1 MHLSIETGAIVQ
13 VLFRFENNCPSI
25 DTIHVFNLIHYTY
38 VCTIIITIYAIL
50 FLDPNWNHVLIEQ
63 NKWFELSAKTHKKKW
78 KKVVVSKMKLSRRIE
93 NCELCREENSISYQ
107 TRTFKHFFRFFCNFA
122 DDFVIQNPFRC
133 DFDNF
138 ISLSLSSDLHV
149 CVIFCGNS
157 AICCCA
163 CM

>member
-63 NKWFELSAKTHKKKW
+63 NKWFELSAKTRKKNGRKW
-78 KKVVVSKMKLSRRIE
+78 WSQRWNFPEELRIVNCVEKKTQFHIKREHSNIFVVFSY
-93 NCELCREENSISYQ
+93 LCWR
-107 TRTFKHFFRFFCNFA
+107 FRH
-122 DDFVIQNPFRC
+122 PKP
-133 DFDNF
+133 
-138 ISLSLSSDLHV
+138 LSLW
-149 CVIFCGNS
+149 FR
-157 AICCCA
+157 
-163 CM
+163 